1 MEKAL
6 FFDIDGTIWD
16 KGQRIPDSTREAFRL
31 MKERGHRL
39 FICSGR
45 TRVFIPDALLMPLG
59 FDGVLAGCG
68 TFVEYCGQV
77 KFYHRIGEEEILRV
91 NNFLRD
97 LGAAYILEGHRCI
110 YADAERFPEGSL
122 FVREVAKAL
131 GENMARVSGNEGS
144 LEVSKF
150 CANYLEDMGR
160 QKELEQWLGKD
171 YTVIHRDGNFVEVV
185 PKGFSKATGIQKI
198 CGILGIS
205 HEDTYSFGDSTND
218 LDMLGYTAH
227 SVAMGDGM
235 QQAKDAAEYVTAP
248 LQEDGIY
255 KACKHYGLI

>member
-1 MEKAL
+1 MGKAL

-16 KGQRIPDSTREAFRL
+16 GRQRIPDSTREAFRR

-39 FICSGR
+39 FISSGR
-45 TRVFIPDALLMPLG
+45 TRVFIPDAPLMPLG

-68 TFVEYCGQV
+68 TYVEFCGQM
-77 KFYHRIGEEEILRV
+77 KFYHTIAPGEIHRT
-91 NNFLRD
+91 NAFLRD
-97 LGAAYILEGHRCI
+97 IGAAYILEGHRCI
-110 YADAERFPEGSL
+110 YVDPERFPQESP
-122 FVREVAKAL
+122 FVREVSKAL
-131 GENMARVSGNEGS
+131 GKNMVRVSGNEGR

-150 CANYLEDMGR
+150 CANYLMDAGR
-160 QKELEQWLGKD
+160 QQELEQWLGAE
-171 YTVIHRDGNFVEVV
+171 YTVIHREGGFVEVV

-198 CGILGIS
+198 CEILGIP

-218 LDMLGYTAH
+218 LDMLEYTAH

-248 LQEDGIY
+248 LKEDGIY
-255 KACKHYGLI
+255 QACKYYGLI

>member
-16 KGQRIPDSTREAFRL
+16 ERQRIPDSAREAFRL
-31 MKERGHRL
+31 LKERGHHL
-39 FICSGR
+39 FLSSGR
-45 TRVFIPDALLMPLG
+45 TRVFIPDAPLMPLG

-77 KFYHRIGEEEILRV
+77 RFYHRIADGEIQRV
-91 NNFLRD
+91 NGFLRD

-110 YADAERFPEGSL
+110 YVDAERFLGGSP
-122 FVREVAKAL
+122 FIQEVSKAL
-131 GENMARVSGNEGS
+131 GKNMVRISGNEDS

-150 CANYLEDMGR
+150 CANYLEDANR
-160 QKELEQWLGKD
+160 QQEMERWLGER

-198 CGILGIS
+198 CEILGIA
-205 HEDTYSFGDSTND
+205 HEDTYAFGDSTND
-218 LDMLGYTAH
+218 LDMLEYAAH

-235 QQAKDAAEYVTAP
+235 QQAKDAAEYVTSP
-248 LQEDGIY
+248 LWEGGIY
-255 KACKHYGLI
+255 QACKHYGLI